1 MTPDT
6 QQFQSMDLLRAALIK
21 LIKLIKTIRF
31 YPAEH
36 PTLKQVSEE
45 AMEAFRPLLQNGNLV
60 INVRKDRILLDD
72 ETCAQEH
79 AGIRS
84 LAHFLFARRIQQ
96 LLFLPELT
104 ARDLVVFSRNVIL
117 KPTDM
122 QEKGG
127 MQELLLAEQ
136 ATGIWINE
144 LDLSVIRAAKQRI
157 ENRDNKTSVGS
168 DKKLQEAPSSGT
180 ESIKQLK
187 GVATETT
194 GDSSMAE
201 QLIDLLSLE
210 QILIQLPREASDRR
224 FKQLLDRL
232 PRHLHQHLS
241 EKHLIL
247 VLQTFRTLAVLFG
260 NRQQSKSRRSEVLHC
275 LNQLTGKDVLDF
287 LINTLCT
294 RGVPKPLRDQCMQ
307 TMVFLREKT
316 VRPLI
321 YRLASEKDA
330 FARKLLSTTLAKL
343 GPIAI
348 PDLILALQD
357 EHWYMVRNVVA
368 ILGQIGGP
376 HTAGHLHPLLW
387 HEDLRIARETIRA
400 LARIGGDQAV
410 KSLLQLVDSGHSE
423 LYPQTIL
430 ALGIM
435 RNPAAVPSLV
445 KIIKSRDPFMKKTE
459 LKTSAI
465 KALGRIG
472 APEAA
477 PELERL
483 AKRRPLWRPS
493 RGAVLRIQAIAALG
507 QIGSPSSKPVLEAL
521 RHERDHRIAQ
531 SASRT
536 MNQWS
541 EL

>member
-1 MTPDT
+1 MTTDT
-6 QQFQSMDLLRAALIK
+6 QHFQSMGPLHAALTK
-21 LIKLIKTIRF
+21 LIKLIKAIRF

-45 AMEAFRPLLQNGNLV
+45 TLEAFQSLLQNGNLA
-60 INVRKDRILLDD
+60 ISVRKDRILHDD
-72 ETCAQEH
+72 NAYGQDH
-79 AGIRS
+79 AIIRS

-104 ARDLVVFSRNVIL
+104 ARDLIVFCRNVTL
-117 KPTDM
+117 KPSNIQD
-122 QEKGG
+122 KGG
-127 MQELLLAEQ
+127 LQELLFADQ
-136 ATGIWINE
+136 TTAIWINE

-157 ENRDNKTSVGS
+157 ENRDEIYVGS
-168 DKKLQEAPSSGT
+168 DTQPHDATTGT
-180 ESIKQLK
+180 EQIKQLE

-194 GDSSMAE
+194 AELSMDE
-201 QLIDLLSLE
+201 QLNDLLTLE
-210 QILIQLPREASDRR
+210 QILTQLPREASDRR

-232 PRHLHQHLS
+232 PKRLYQHLD
-241 EKHLIL
+241 EQHLTL
-247 VLQTFRTLAVLFG
+247 VLQTFRILASLFG
-260 NRQQSKSRRSEVLHC
+260 NRKLSKSRRGEVIQC
-275 LNQLTGKDVLDF
+275 LNQLSRQDVLDF
-287 LINTLCT
+287 LIYALCT
-294 RGVPKPLRDQCMQ
+294 RGVPRPLREQSMQ
-307 TMVFLREKT
+307 TLVFLRDKT

-321 YRLASEKDA
+321 YRLAGEKNA

-343 GPIAI
+343 GPAAI
-348 PDLILALQD
+348 PDLVLALQD
-357 EHWYMVRNVVA
+357 ERWYMVRNVVV
-368 ILGQIGGP
+368 ILGQIGESR
-376 HTAGHLHPLLW
+376 TAGHLHPLLW

-400 LARIGGDQAV
+400 LARLGGDQAV

-423 LYPQTIL
+423 LYPQAII

-459 LKTSAI
+459 LKISAI

-477 PELERL
+477 KELERM
-483 AKRRPLWRPS
+483 AKRRTLWGRARQAS
-493 RGAVLRIQAIAALG
+493 VRIQAIAALG
-507 QIGSPSSKPVLEAL
+507 QIGSPSSKSVLESL
-521 RHERDHRIAQ
+521 THERDQRIAQ

-536 MNQWS
+536 MKQWS

>member
-1 MTPDT
+1 MTTDT
-6 QQFQSMDLLRAALIK
+6 QQNQPMGVLHAALIK
-21 LIKLIKTIRF
+21 LTKLIKTIRF

-36 PTLKQVSEE
+36 PTLKQVSNETLD
-45 AMEAFRPLLQNGNLV
+45 AFLPLLQDGNLV
-60 INVRKDRILLDD
+60 ISVRKDRILHD
-72 ETCAQEH
+72 EKPCGQEH
-79 AGIRS
+79 AIIRN

-96 LLFLPELT
+96 LLLLPELT
-104 ARDLVVFSRNVIL
+104 ARDLVVFCRNVTL
-117 KPTDM
+117 KPSDI
-122 QEKGG
+122 QDKGG
-127 MQELLLAEQ
+127 LQEMLLAEQ

-144 LDLSVIRAAKQRI
+144 LDLSVIRAAQQRI
-157 ENRDNKTSVGS
+157 ERGADQISVGS
-168 DKKLQEAPSSGT
+168 DKQLDEVTSGT
-180 ESIKQLK
+180 EQIKQLE

-194 GDSSMAE
+194 GDLSMDE
-201 QLIDLLSLE
+201 HLIDLLTLE
-210 QILIQLPREASDRR
+210 QILTQLPREASERR
-224 FKQLLDRL
+224 FKQLLDRI
-232 PRHLHQHLS
+232 PRQLHQHLT
-241 EKHLIL
+241 EQHLTL
-247 VLQTFRTLAVLFG
+247 VLQTFRILASLVG
-260 NRQQSKSRRSEVLHC
+260 NRNLNKSRRSEVLFC

-294 RGVPKPLRDQCMQ
+294 RGVPKPLRDQSMQ
-307 TMVFLREKT
+307 TIVFLREKT

-321 YRLASEKDA
+321 SRLAGEKDA
-330 FARKLLSTTLAKL
+330 LARKLLSTTLARL

-348 PDLILALQD
+348 PDLVLALQN

-368 ILGQIGGP
+368 ILGQIGESRI
-376 HTAGHLHPLLW
+376 ASHLHPLLW
-387 HEDLRIARETIRA
+387 HEDARIARETIRA
-400 LARIGGDQAV
+400 LARLGGDQAV

-423 LYPQTIL
+423 LYPQAII

-477 PELERL
+477 TELERL
-483 AKRRPLWRPS
+483 AKRRPLWRRARRAS
-493 RGAVLRIQAIAALG
+493 LRIQAIAALG

-521 RHERDHRIAQ
+521 THERDQRIAQ
-531 SASRT
+531 SASRI